1 MGIISDFK
9 MFLYWHK
16 MLAYLLALGY
26 IILISIIFV
35 LSLIIAQQNEEI
47 DILRHLDDNQYNT
60 KAEQYFSKRK
70 SDKKYH
76 FMRISHR

>member
-16 MLAYLLALGY
+16 MLAYLFAFGY
-26 IILISIIFV
+26 VVLIIIIFV

-47 DILRHLDDNQYNT
+47 GILRYILDNQYNT
-60 KAEQYFSKRK
+60 KTEQYSNKRK
-70 SDKKYH
+70 FEKKFH
-76 FMRISHR
+76 FTHLSHR